1 MSDIPVD
8 SAFCYSCSKQTN
20 HQILATHSYHT
31 DPNDYYMVFDY
42 QIIRCMGCSDFAFR
56 LLETDVEELRYY
68 PDEERKSAIKNHQRE
83 NIYPKNIKQKYSYWD
98 LPETVYRIHSETVLA
113 INEGA
118 DTLAVLGLR
127 AILEA
132 ICQDKKMKGDLEE
145 KINQL
150 LEHKFIT
157 ERDANRLHSI
167 RFLGN
172 DVAHEI
178 IKAEKHQIQV
188 ALTIIE
194 YLIGSIY
201 ILEKQIA
208 GKLPDIY
215 DIFLKDLKS
224 KLNNYK
230 KQKFS
235 IQHLSKKKRPDWQ
248 IREITNRLKSD
259 IKNGKIN
266 YIQLSNDEDLPFEK
280 IQETPNNSN

>member
-1 MSDIPVD
+1 MPDIQVD
-8 SAFCYSCSKQTN
+8 LAFCYSCSKQTN
-20 HQILATHSYHT
+20 HQILATHSYYT
-31 DPNDYYMVFDY
+31 DPNDYQMKFDY
-42 QIIRCMGCSDFAFR
+42 QIIRCMGCSNCAFR
-56 LLETDVEELRYY
+56 LLETYVEELRYY
-68 PDEERKSAIKNHQRE
+68 PDEERESAIKNYQSE

-132 ICQDKKMKGDLEE
+132 ICQEKQMQGNLEE
-145 KINQL
+145 KIDNL

-157 ERDANRLHSI
+157 ERDAKFLHSI

-178 IKAEKHQIQV
+178 IKAEKHQIQA

-201 ILEKQIA
+201 ILEKQIT
-208 GKLPDIY
+208 GKLPGIY
-215 DIFLKDLKS
+215 DKFLKDLKS
-224 KLNNYK
+224 KVNNCK
-230 KQKFS
+230 KEKFS
-235 IQHLSKKKRPDWQ
+235 IQHLSKKKIADWQ
-248 IREITNRLKSD
+248 IQEITNRLKND
-259 IKNGKIN
+259 IENGKID
-266 YIQLSNDEDLPFEK
+266 YIKLSNDEDLPFEK
-280 IQETPNNSN
+280 VQKVQ